1 MPLYAT
7 AVLIGGTQFL
17 ALYFHVDY
25 HMALL
30 LFSVIIT
37 AYVIAGGLKGV
48 MLTDALQGSI
58 MFIAM
63 VILLF
68 FTFDSLGGIT
78 QAYVKLQ
85 HVWEQT
91 VAPLSQISLQQLQ

>member
-7 AVLIGGTQFL
+7 AVLIGGTHFI
-17 ALYFHVDY
+17 ALYFAADY
-25 HMALL
+25 STSLMI
-30 LFSVIIT
+30 FSVIIT

-63 VILLF
+63 IILIF
-68 FTFDSLGGIT
+68 VTFDMLGGVDAAFTKLDIVVE
-78 QAYVKLQ
+78 YKVKKK
-85 HVWEQT
+85 
-91 VAPLSQISLQQLQ
+91 